1 MQYVFMGLFFLIGS
15 SVMTAEMASNQNG
28 QWPTNKTIT
37 IVGFGDS
44 ITAATI
50 GMSDKDRRWL
60 NILEKKLSAQFPG
73 RGFTVINSGVGG
85 NSARAA
91 MARFKKDVVDKD
103 PDIVILEFGGNNGG
117 LGQPARKVNPEEFKK
132 LLNTYKNGL
141 PSKTKT
147 IVVTFPPIL
156 DDLHAYGKNPAFKE
170 YFQKT
175 GGIDKAVEPY
185 RVLTREFAKANGF
198 PVYDLHRE
206 LLSLGAANGRM
217 TYTMNDGVHLTR
229 QGNIVLAEGVFEI
242 LKIMLK

>member
-1 MQYVFMGLFFLIGS
+1 MGLFFLIGS

-60 NILEKKLSAQFPG
+60 NILEKKLSSQFPG
-73 RGFTVINSGVGG
+73 RGFTVVNSGVGG

-117 LGQPARKVNPEEFKK
+117 LGQPARKVNPEEFNK

-229 QGNIVLAEGVFEI
+229 QGNMVLAEGVFEI